1 LQTPVPELNN
11 ILKLESEMEVLFYLK
26 VSEKR
31 HSPPEYRFEIVTSI
45 SDGNISTTADDR
57 LRDEHAEHSDQFKQS
72 SKDKNISPV
81 RTKRSQ
87 ESITEIN
94 KKKRK

>member
-1 LQTPVPELNN
+1 MQTPVSELNN

-45 SDGNISTTADDR
+45 SDGNISTTDDR
-57 LRDEHAEHSDQFKQS
+57 LRDEDAEHSDQFKQS